1 MSDADLRAQ
10 IATLTAERDQLR
22 ARVAELAPTWRR
34 LHAFDFE
41 LLVVSEANE
50 REHHLVRAK
59 RAKRQRETTLIALT
73 KAIGRL
79 EGRKLLE
86 REGRLL
92 VCLTRLSAG
101 RLDDDNLA
109 GAFKHVRDEIA
120 RWLGCDDNPGA
131 PVRWSVHQEPHKR
144 YRLRPMV
151 RVEILGPE
159 PTAEDLKAALK
170 TIEALGVHRPP
181 RIDFYDAPELA
192 PGALAVLVDGE
203 PAGWMSGER
212 FAEFKRRASKE
223 GL

>member
-92 VCLTRLSAG
+92 VCLTRLAG
-101 RLDDDNLA
+101 GRIDDDNLA

-159 PTAEDLKAALK
+159 S
-170 TIEALGVHRPP
+170 EAG
-181 RIDFYDAPELA
+181 
-192 PGALAVLVDGE
+192 GQMVL
-203 PAGWMSGER
+203 R
-212 FAEFKRRASKE
+212 
-223 GL
+223 

>member
-10 IATLTAERDQLR
+10 LATVTAERDQL

-41 LLVVSEANE
+41 LLVISEANHSG
-50 REHHLVRAK
+50 EHPMTRAK

-73 KAIGRL
+73 RHIGRL

-86 REGRLL
+86 REGKLL
-92 VCLTRLSAG
+92 VCLTRLSMG

-120 RWLGCDDNPGA
+120 SWLGCDDNPGA

-151 RVEILGPE
+151 KVEILGPE
-159 PTAEDLKAALK
+159 S
-170 TIEALGVHRPP
+170 EAG
-181 RIDFYDAPELA
+181 
-192 PGALAVLVDGE
+192 GQMVL
-203 PAGWMSGER
+203 R
-212 FAEFKRRASKE
+212 
-223 GL
+223 

>member
-1 MSDADLRAQ
+1 MSDDLRAQ
-10 IATLTAERDQLR
+10 LATLTAERDALK

-34 LHAFDFE
+34 LHAFEFE
-41 LLVVSEANE
+41 LLVISEANHSG
-50 REHHLVRAK
+50 EHPMTRAK
-59 RAKRQRETTLIALT
+59 RARRQRETTLIALT
-73 KAIGRL
+73 RHLGRL

-92 VCLTRLSAG
+92 VCLTRLSMG

-120 RWLGCDDNPGA
+120 KWLGCDDNPGA

-159 PTAEDLKAALK
+159 S
-170 TIEALGVHRPP
+170 EAG
-181 RIDFYDAPELA
+181 
-192 PGALAVLVDGE
+192 GQMVL
-203 PAGWMSGER
+203 R
-212 FAEFKRRASKE
+212 
-223 GL
+223 